1 MTHNHF
7 AAVVVAFGQERTMNM
22 MALENVIVELTDEEP
37 DYRLGEQLLSW
48 APQTAEILAAWSSRS
63 AETPSAGLNGQ

>member
-1 MTHNHF
+1 
-7 AAVVVAFGQERTMNM
+7 MNM